1 MTRYEKELRS
11 NKENSEDYIQF
22 CLSLSLH
29 CPEDDYEERKKLM
42 DIPLEE
48 LAAEIR
54 SQDTWDIDLSRELCR
69 RAGLEDQFETAVAT
83 DFEEILYK
91 ASDIL
96 NVEI

>member
-1 MTRYEKELRS
+1 MTL
-11 NKENSEDYIQF
+11 QQ
-22 CLSLSLH
+22 LTT
-29 CPEDDYEERKKLM
+29 
-42 DIPLEE
+42 EE

-69 RAGLEDQFETAVAT
+69 RAGLEDQFDTAVAT
-83 DFEEILYK
+83 DFEEVLYK

>member
-1 MTRYEKELRS
+1 MTL
-11 NKENSEDYIQF
+11 QQ
-22 CLSLSLH
+22 LTT
-29 CPEDDYEERKKLM
+29 
-42 DIPLEE
+42 EE

-54 SQDTWDIDLSRELCR
+54 SLDTWDIDLSRELCR

-83 DFEEILYK
+83 DFEEVLYK